1 MPTWGLYRGLVLS
14 HPVKCGLES
23 NPEIHLKELQGI
35 LVTWNH
41 GCMASL
47 PQEVKYLAKRLKG
60 KPAKIWFL
68 ATTAPGD
75 RLKVSVSV
83 LVG

>member
-41 GCMASL
+41 GCM
-47 PQEVKYLAKRLKG
+47 V
-60 KPAKIWFL
+60 
-68 ATTAPGD
+68 
-75 RLKVSVSV
+75 
-83 LVG
+83 